1 MRPIWKILIAA
12 AAGIAFV
19 VALLAIPHYR
29 AKAAVRNYREQ
40 LKRQG
45 EKMSIAELT
54 PSLTAEEASNG
65 RELTAAAGLVSYFPD
80 SPPTMRWL
88 APGQVLLDWRETNS
102 ATEITTN
109 CWPVFAE
116 VIKEHQEFMGRMA
129 AALRGPGLGFSVD
142 YQQGFNAPLLYLMP
156 LKKGSVWFWGATIL
170 ALHEGDTTNAWNHL
184 KLLTDLVR
192 MNHGEPLMISQLVR
206 VAIMH
211 IALAATWE
219 TLQYPG
225 WSDTQLAQLQTN
237 WDSFNLLDEL
247 EPGLS
252 MERPMQRMAFAEMRN
267 SFNEFTAMA
276 DGAILNGGA
285 NNGGYENIGEV
296 LVNPREGIPVYL
308 SRHPRFWMWKWR
320 SSYDEEIYA
329 MQLVQAALETVR
341 AARTNDAFF
350 PALDAFHRTVTN
362 LQTKHPGWERRFV
375 FANGLDKMTSNFLLK
390 MANAETARRMV
401 VTAIALERY
410 RLRHGEYPAGLQEL
424 TPDYLKKTP
433 VDFMDGKPLRYRRK
447 DDGAFLLYSVGEDG
461 KDDGGDGSPPPSYT
475 ALNKAWYRMR
485 DVVWPAPATPDEV
498 KKYEA
503 EMFQKLKNKPPGRQ
517 APQMTIP
524 KPAGTSSKTN

>member
-65 RELTAAAGLVSYFPD
+65 RELAAAAGLVNYFPD

-156 LKKGSVWFWGATIL
+156 FKKGSVWFWGATIL

-184 KLLTDLVR
+184 KSLTDLVR

-206 VAIMH
+206 MAVAHM
-211 IALAATWE
+211 AVSATWE
-219 TLQYPG
+219 ALQYPG
-225 WSDTQLAQLQTN
+225 WSDAQLAPLQTN
-237 WDSFNLLDEL
+237 WDSFNLVDQL
-247 EPGLS
+247 EPALS
-252 MERPMQRMAFAEMRN
+252 MERELQRMTLTEMRK
-267 SFNEFTAMA
+267 SFGDYEGM
-276 DGAILNGGA
+276 GGGWHID
-285 NNGGYENIGEV
+285 NGGYDSISQV
-296 LVNPREGIPVYL
+296 LINPKEGIPAYL
-308 SRHPRFWMWKWR
+308 GRYPRYWMWKWWG
-320 SSYDEEIYA
+320 SYDEELYA
-329 MQLVQAALETVR
+329 MQIMQAALNVMR
-341 AARTNDAFF
+341 NARTNEAFI
-350 PALDAFHRTVTN
+350 PMLNNYNETLTN
-362 LQTKHPGWERRFV
+362 VLQRSHPGWERRFV
-375 FANGLDKMTSNFLLK
+375 FANGLTETTARFMLK
-390 MANAETARRMV
+390 AANAETERRMA

-410 RLRHGEYPAGLQEL
+410 RLRHKEYPARLEEL
-424 TPDYLKKTP
+424 TPDYLARTP
-433 VDFMDGKPLRYRRK
+433 IDFMDGKPLRYRRK
-447 DDGAFLLYSVGEDG
+447 DDGTFWLYSVGEDG

-475 ALNKAWYRMR
+475 AQNKAWYRMR
-485 DVVWPAPATPDEV
+485 DAVWPAPATPDEV

-503 EMFQKLKNKPPGRQ
+503 EMFQKLMNKPPGRLV
-517 APQMTIP
+517 PQMTIP